1 MTARTV
7 AGTNTLEDF
16 RTSFNSLSSTDIG
29 DPATLT
35 TTATSIV
42 GAVNEI
48 NAGVAKFT
56 IRDSSST
63 TQEVVANAAGGDT
76 FNFAGDTNITTTVSN
91 PDTLTVTLN
100 TTITGISS
108 FTSTTISGTNIN
120 ATGTM
125 TLNSVGVAT
134 QPFAIAQAI
143 ALG

>member
-7 AGTNTLEDF
+7 AGTDTLEDF

-29 DPATLT
+29 DPAILT

-125 TLNSVGVAT
+125 TLNNIGVAT
-134 QPFAIAQAI
+134 RPFAIAQAI

>member
-7 AGTNTLEDF
+7 AGTDTLENF

-35 TTATSIV
+35 TIATSIV

-63 TQEVVANAAGGDT
+63 TQEVVANSSGGDI
-76 FNFAGDTNITTTVSN
+76 FNFAGDSNITTTVSS
-91 PDTLTVTLN
+91 PDTMTVTLN
-100 TTITGISS
+100 TTISGITS
-108 FTSTTISGTNIN
+108 FTSTSISGTNID
-120 ATGTM
+120 ATGTL
-125 TLNSVGVAT
+125 TLNSTSVAT